1 VRVATSGRRSTVSD
15 TQRALEV
22 AALVADGRQEEE
34 LTGPQ
39 VAAARKEFGL

>member
-15 TQRALEV
+15 TKRALKV

-39 VAAARKEFGL
+39 VAAAKKELGL